1 MTLTIGYSFKNPA
14 LLDIALTH
22 SSYAHEVGVAHSE
35 VGVTHPENV
44 NNERMEFLGD
54 AVLELVISHLLYRAY
69 PNMSEGQMTKFRASL
84 VCEQSLATI
93 ARDIGLGSCLKLGRG
108 EAMSGGNDRASILS
122 DALEAVFGA
131 VYLDGGLVCVQAV
144 IERLFEDKL
153 AEQAATFEFQDYK
166 TYLQEVLQRE
176 GKNTVRYVITDASGP
191 DHQKVFTAAVMSSGD
206 EVLATGTGAT
216 KKQAE
221 QMAAFATIR
230 LIEPSAVKYTKDK
243 TIRRNHR

>member
-22 SSYAHEVGVAHSE
+22 SSYANEI
-35 VGVTHPENV
+35 GVTHSENV

-54 AVLELVISHLLYRAY
+54 AVLELVISHLLYRTY

-131 VYLDGGLVCVQAV
+131 VFLDGGLNCVQAV
-144 IERLFEDKL
+144 IERLFKDKL

-191 DHQKVFTAAVMSSGD
+191 DHQKVFTAAVMSGD

-243 TIRRNHR
+243 MIR